1 MAEYCR
7 CGRQAVQRTAWT
19 ESNAG
24 RRFVGCVGGRS
35 GCNYFRWI
43 DEPMCLQG
51 RVVIYGLRERVRAL
65 EEEMAQ
71 NASLREEALEAP
83 RQEHS
88 YWFYVCA
95 LCLFVLVIVLC
106 NSNDEDN

>member
-1 MAEYCR
+1 
-7 CGRQAVQRTAWT
+7 
-19 ESNAG
+19 
-24 RRFVGCVGGRS
+24 
-35 GCNYFRWI
+35 
-43 DEPMCLQG
+43 MCLQG

-95 LCLFVLVIVLC
+95 MVLFVLVIVLC